1 MFSLSKLTPVID
13 DTPVFIMVHLKV
25 VERWAGL
32 QGSIKVLI
40 ILHGATFRTRD
51 DLVDCGGSRAT
62 FCFWLLG
69 VVGSDVDYWLGEAVF
84 SQQLRN

>member
-40 ILHGATFRTRD
+40 ILHGATFRTGEMIWWTVEGPEPPFASGCWVWWVLMLTTG
-51 DLVDCGGSRAT
+51 LVK
-62 FCFWLLG
+62 L
-69 VVGSDVDYWLGEAVF
+69 F
-84 SQQLRN
+84 SPSS